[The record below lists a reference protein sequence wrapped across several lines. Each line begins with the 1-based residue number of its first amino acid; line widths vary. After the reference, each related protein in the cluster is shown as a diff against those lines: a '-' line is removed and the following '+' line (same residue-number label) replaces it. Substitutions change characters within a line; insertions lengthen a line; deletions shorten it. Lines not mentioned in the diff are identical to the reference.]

1 MYIQPPGIHIVHTR
15 GQQCI
20 MNQSQID
27 KKTQFLLSK
36 SSESWRKSLMQTNN
50 EHSRWAGL
58 SRGDEDA

>member
-27 KKTQFLLSK
+27 VNTVPAIKEFRELEEIINANKQ
-36 SSESWRKSLMQTNN
+36 
-50 EHSRWAGL
+50 
-58 SRGDEDA
+58 